1 MSISIQRNYIRKFHE
16 IYSSPSKVNLYLKQ
30 NSDGIEKNIRKK
42 FKELSL
48 YEDFAIYANGG
59 FGRKEMFPN
68 SDIDISIVEIKKTK
82 NYKNLEVFI
91 SFLWDQGHKIGHS
104 VRSIS
109 DIQKISKTDL
119 KEFTSYLTRRSII
132 SNTDINKK
140 ITNALSQL
148 WSRNNFYNEKFVE
161 QQKRHSQFF
170 STAYNLEPDLK
181 ESPGT
186 LRDFQ
191 SALWILQHC
200 FDLDSYKSISK
211 SRMFDGEFKKTI
223 KAYNFIKALRFATN
237 SLTNKNR
244 LNFEAQIDISKKA
257 KLGKKTSKESVEKMM
272 KKFYENA
279 AVLSYFN
286 DIVFEKYNERMPKSL
301 TNKTKDIVKYKN
313 KISLQNTNLK
323 KNPHLIF
330 ELFIEIGKSRKINA
344 IDTNTKSLLKKNINI
359 IDKNFRKNLFYAEQF
374 KEILRSEYN
383 LSSIL
388 KTMKILGIL
397 QKYIPDFSDVVGQM
411 QFDLFHVYTVDE
423 HTFKLVRNMRQM
435 KLNKHNGFELEH
447 ELINKVPKIEILYI
461 AGIFHDLG
469 KGKGGDHSKIGAKI
483 SFNFAKRIGM
493 SSTDANLISWLVD
506 KHLIMS
512 SISQKNDISDNENI
526 KDFAEEIGT
535 SEKLDYLYLLTIN
548 DIRATNPSLWNG
560 WKHQL
565 LKDLYLTT
573 RSRINKEPVK
583 ASKDISHDRKN
594 NVLLG
599 LKDKDH
605 KYLKKYFKK
614 LNDNYF
620 NKNNTATLRWQS
632 ELILKNKNDDLIVGC
647 KSKFNNL
654 IEIFIKVDNTSGL
667 FFKLTK
673 ILEHSGLEII
683 DANIFTSINK
693 EFAANT
699 FITKFLH
706 HDRPFTQSDLKELS
720 NRIIKNFDKFEKI
733 GKLKTKS
740 KKSIKFQNIL
750 TINESSNKETGKNL
764 VTIETS
770 DRQGL
775 LSEIANV
782 FFKQN
787 VSILSARINT
797 LGDRVEDTFEIEN
810 FNANIVP
817 NYKMKKIKS
826 ALKKVL

>member
-1 MSISIQRNYIRKFHE
+1 MLISIQRNYIRKFHE
-16 IYSSPSKVNLYLKQ
+16 VYSSPSKVNLYLKQ
-30 NSDGIEKNIRKK
+30 NSDGIEKNIRNK
-42 FKELSL
+42 FKELNL

-91 SFLWDQGHKIGHS
+91 SFLWDQGYKIGHS

-272 KKFYENA
+272 KTFYENA

-301 TNKTKDIVKYKN
+301 TNKTKDIIKYKN

-330 ELFIEIGKSRKINA
+330 EIFIEIGKSKKINA

-435 KLNKHNGFELEH
+435 KLNKHSGFELEH
-447 ELINKVPKIEILYI
+447 ELINKIPKIEILYI

-469 KGKGGDHSKIGAKI
+469 KGKGGDHSKIGAKT

-493 SSTDANLISWLVD
+493 SYTDANLISWLVE

-512 SISQKNDISDNENI
+512 SISQKNDISDNEII

-565 LKDLYLTT
+565 LKNLYLTT

-583 ASKDISHDRKN
+583 TSTDISHDRKN
-594 NVLLG
+594 NVLLN

-605 KYLKKYFKK
+605 KYLEKYFKN

-654 IEIFIKVDNTSGL
+654 VEIFIKVDNTSGL

-673 ILEHSGLEII
+673 ILELSGLEII

-706 HDRPFTQSDLKELS
+706 HDRPFTKSDLNELS

-733 GKLKTKS
+733 GDLKTQS

-750 TINESSNKETGKNL
+750 NIDESFNKKKGKNL
-764 VTIETS
+764 ITIETS

-775 LSEIANV
+775 LSEIAKV

-817 NYKMKKIKS
+817 RYKMKKIKS

>member
-30 NSDGIEKNIRKK
+30 NSDEIEKNIRKK
-42 FKELSL
+42 YKELNL
-48 YEDFAIYANGG
+48 FEDFAIYANGG

-91 SFLWDQGHKIGHS
+91 SFLWDQGYKIGHS

-132 SNTDINKK
+132 SNADIDKK
-140 ITNALSQL
+140 ITNALSRL
-148 WSRNNFYNEKFVE
+148 WTRNNFYNEKFVE
-161 QQKRHSQFF
+161 QQLRHSQFD

-223 KAYNFIKALRFATN
+223 KAYNFIKSLRFATN

-257 KLGKKTSKESVEKMM
+257 KLGKKTAKESVESMM
-272 KKFYENA
+272 KTFYENA

-301 TNKTKDIVKYKN
+301 TLKTNEIIKYKN
-313 KISLQNTNLK
+313 KIGLQNSNLK

-330 ELFIEIGKSRKINA
+330 EIFIEIGKSKKINS

-435 KLNKHNGFELEH
+435 KLNKHSGFELEH
-447 ELINKVPKIEILYI
+447 ELINKIPKIEILYI

-493 SSTDANLISWLVD
+493 SSTDANLISWLVEQ
-506 KHLIMS
+506 HLIMS
-512 SISQKNDISDNENI
+512 SISQKNDIYDNETI
-526 KDFAEEIGT
+526 KDFAKEIGT

-565 LKDLYLTT
+565 LKNLYRTT
-573 RSRINKEPVK
+573 RSRINKDPVK
-583 ASKDISHDRKN
+583 TSTDISHDRKN
-594 NVLLG
+594 NVLLS
-599 LKDKDH
+599 LKDKDK
-605 KYLKKYFKK
+605 KYLKKYFKN

-632 ELILKNKNDDLIVGC
+632 ELILKNKSDNLIVGC

-673 ILEHSGLEII
+673 ILELSGLEII
-683 DANIFTSINK
+683 DANIFTSVNK

-706 HDRPFTQSDLKELS
+706 HDRPFTKLDLKELS
-720 NRIIKNFDKFEKI
+720 NRITKNFDKFEKI
-733 GKLKTKS
+733 GDLKTQP
-740 KKSIKFQNIL
+740 KKSIKFQNVLSID
-750 TINESSNKETGKNL
+750 ESLNKKKGKNL
-764 VTIETS
+764 ITIETS

-775 LSEIANV
+775 LSEIAKV

>member
-16 IYSSPSKVNLYLKQ
+16 IYSRPSKVNLYLKQ
-30 NSDGIEKNIRKK
+30 NSDEIEKNIRKK
-42 FKELSL
+42 YKELNL
-48 YEDFAIYANGG
+48 FEDFAIYANGG

-91 SFLWDQGHKIGHS
+91 SFLWDQGYKIGHS

-132 SNTDINKK
+132 SNADVDKK
-140 ITNALSQL
+140 ITNALSRL
-148 WSRNNFYNEKFVE
+148 WTRNNFYNEKFVE
-161 QQKRHSQFF
+161 QQLRHSQFD

-223 KAYNFIKALRFATN
+223 KAYNFIKSLRFATN

-257 KLGKKTSKESVEKMM
+257 KLGKKTAKESVESMM
-272 KKFYENA
+272 KTFYENA

-301 TNKTKDIVKYKN
+301 TYKTNEIIKYKN
-313 KISLQNTNLK
+313 KIGLQNTNLK

-330 ELFIEIGKSRKINA
+330 EIFIEIGKSKKINS

-435 KLNKHNGFELEH
+435 KLNKHSGFELEH
-447 ELINKVPKIEILYI
+447 ELINKIPKIEILYI

-469 KGKGGDHSKIGAKI
+469 KGKGGDHSKIGAKT

-493 SSTDANLISWLVD
+493 SSTDANLISWLVEQ
-506 KHLIMS
+506 HLIMS
-512 SISQKNDISDNENI
+512 SISQKNDISDNETI
-526 KDFAEEIGT
+526 KDFAKEIGT

-565 LKDLYLTT
+565 LKNLYLTT
-573 RSRINKEPVK
+573 RSRINKDPVK
-583 ASKDISHDRKN
+583 TSTDISHDRKN
-594 NVLLG
+594 NVLLS
-599 LKDKDH
+599 LKDKDE
-605 KYLKKYFKK
+605 KYLKKYFKN

-632 ELILKNKNDDLIVGC
+632 ELILKNKSDDLIVGC

-673 ILEHSGLEII
+673 ILELSGLEII

-706 HDRPFTQSDLKELS
+706 HDRPFTKLDLKELS
-720 NRIIKNFDKFEKI
+720 NRITKNFDKFEKI
-733 GKLKTKS
+733 GDLKTQS

-750 TINESSNKETGKNL
+750 SIDESFNKKKGKNL
-764 VTIETS
+764 ITIETS

-775 LSEIANV
+775 LSEIAKV

>member
-42 FKELSL
+42 FKELNL

-91 SFLWDQGHKIGHS
+91 SFLWDQGYKIGHS

-132 SNTDINKK
+132 SNMNIDKK

-272 KKFYENA
+272 KTFYENA

-286 DIVFEKYNERMPKSL
+286 DLVFEKYNERMPKSL
-301 TNKTKDIVKYKN
+301 TNKTKDIIKYKN
-313 KISLQNTNLK
+313 KIGLQNTNLK

-330 ELFIEIGKSRKINA
+330 EIFIEIGKSKKVNA

-435 KLNKHNGFELEH
+435 KLNKHSGFELEH
-447 ELINKVPKIEILYI
+447 ELINKIPKIEILYI

-469 KGKGGDHSKIGAKI
+469 KGKGGDHSKIGAKT

-493 SSTDANLISWLVD
+493 SYTDANLISWLVE

-512 SISQKNDISDNENI
+512 SISQKNDISDNEII

-565 LKDLYLTT
+565 LKNLYLTT

-583 ASKDISHDRKN
+583 TSTDISHDRKN
-594 NVLLG
+594 NVLLN

-605 KYLKKYFKK
+605 KYLKKYFKN

-632 ELILKNKNDDLIVGC
+632 ELILKNKNNDLVVGC

-654 IEIFIKVDNTSGL
+654 VEIFIKVDNTSGL

-673 ILEHSGLEII
+673 ILELSGLEII

-706 HDRPFTQSDLKELS
+706 HDRPFAKSDLNELS

-733 GKLKTKS
+733 GDLKTKS
-740 KKSIKFQNIL
+740 NKSIKFQNIL
-750 TINESSNKETGKNL
+750 SINESPNKEKGKNL
-764 VTIETS
+764 ITIETS

-775 LSEIANV
+775 LSEIAKV

-797 LGDRVEDTFEIEN
+797 LGDKVEDTFEIEN

>member
-30 NSDGIEKNIRKK
+30 NSDEIEKNIRKK
-42 FKELSL
+42 FKELNL

-91 SFLWDQGHKIGHS
+91 SFLWDQGYKIGHS

-132 SNTDINKK
+132 SNADINKK
-140 ITNALSQL
+140 ITKALSQL

-200 FDLDSYKSISK
+200 FDLDTYKSISK
-211 SRMFDGEFKKTI
+211 SRMFDGEFNKTI

-272 KKFYENA
+272 KTFYENA

-301 TNKTKDIVKYKN
+301 TNKSKDIIKYKN

-330 ELFIEIGKSRKINA
+330 EIFIEIGKSKKINA
-344 IDTNTKSLLKKNINI
+344 IDTNTKSLLKKNIKI

-435 KLNKHNGFELEH
+435 KLNKHSGFELEH
-447 ELINKVPKIEILYI
+447 ELINKIPKIEILYI

-469 KGKGGDHSKIGAKI
+469 KGKGGDHSKIGAKT

-493 SSTDANLISWLVD
+493 SSTDANLISWLVE

-512 SISQKNDISDNENI
+512 SISQKNDISDNEII

-565 LKDLYLTT
+565 LKNLYLTT

-583 ASKDISHDRKN
+583 TSADISHDRKN
-594 NVLLG
+594 NVLLS

-605 KYLKKYFKK
+605 KYLKKYFKN

-673 ILEHSGLEII
+673 ILEFSGLEII

-706 HDRPFTQSDLKELS
+706 HDRPFAKSDLKELS

-733 GKLKTKS
+733 SDLKTKS

-750 TINESSNKETGKNL
+750 SVNESLNKEKGTNL
-764 VTIETS
+764 ITIETS

-775 LSEIANV
+775 LSEIAKV

-817 NYKMKKIKS
+817 SYKMKKIKS